1 MKTDNDNKTLY
12 KKSKKNKKSK
22 SGSFKFKKNNLFYY
36 CFTNIFSYKN

>member
-22 SGSFKFKKNNLFYY
+22 SGSFKFKKNP
-36 CFTNIFSYKN
+36 NISNDEYFLV